1 MDLLNDILK
10 TQKLAREDKI
20 KSFQTMFSEEPVAV
34 KQANIKAQQVQEL
47 EDLKL
52 KQEKELEA
60 LKDRHERT
68 NERLGL
74 EKEKESENIAIQKQR
89 DADRKANE
97 SVELEESKVTCPKC
111 EGKGCDHCGDTGYH
125 IKEGKLVTSAEDIIK
140 MITKKV
146 ADRLEKEYSRN
157 PEKGLGMINT
167 IGAMIGYKVTDQKQ
181 EKGKLFLK
189 FGEELEEGRMQDAI
203 KKVKGLTKKQL
214 DALQSI
220 PQAQLTVLAQQLSS
234 LVMGEEEVEE
244 GYYSDKNKRQ
254 QDTLKKHDKRMIKIS
269 RDSIKKYEKDRKE
282 SVDEAR
288 AKQAVSQGKVQK
300 LVTAHGL
307 KFKGKVYKEIDM
319 ELKGIDNNT
328 KMVTFNII
336 HPKEIFGNEVKL
348 AFKVLSRGPF
358 MATDTSKINED
369 FQLDEKIEGLVT
381 KAEKSGM
388 PYSILKKVYDRGMV
402 AWKTG
407 HRPGTTPQQ
416 WAFARVNSFVT
427 KSSGTWGKA
436 DKDLAQQVRG
446 EETVEDPREVGTD
459 ARRKATQEMTPGQ
472 KVFSFTEHVNCGTPD
487 CCNQCNTSS
496 LIESNQY
503 RVGSEMYFEF
513 FNDKRK
519 LMSEGKLS
527 PVGFDKDLLEGDIG
541 KFAMFEGQNVP
552 LDCPMIEEEKDVELN
567 KPKVGGPK
575 KYYVYVKDGDKVKKV
590 TWGDTTGLK
599 VKLNDLGAR
608 KSFAARHRCD
618 QQKDRT
624 TAAYWACNL
633 PRYADQLG
641 LSGGGNFFW

>member
-60 LKDRHERT
+60 LKDKHERT

-125 IKEGKLVTSAEDIIK
+125 IKEGKLVTSAVDIIK

-167 IGAMIGYKVTDQKQ
+167 IGSMVGYKVTDKEQQ
-181 EKGKLFLK
+181 KGKLFLK
-189 FGEELEEGRMQDAI
+189 FGEE
-203 KKVKGLTKKQL
+203 
-214 DALQSI
+214 
-220 PQAQLTVLAQQLSS
+220 
-234 LVMGEEEVEE
+234 VEE
-244 GYYSDKNKRQ
+244 GYYSDKDKKQ
-254 QDTLKKHDKRMIKIS
+254 KDTLKKHDKRMIKIS

-307 KFKGKVYKEIDM
+307 KFNGKVYKEIDM

-358 MATDTSKINED
+358 MATDTSK
-369 FQLDEKIEGLVT
+369 KIEAYDIGHDY
-381 KAEKSGM
+381 AEYTNK
-388 PYSILKKVYDRGMV
+388 I
-402 AWKTG
+402 
-407 HRPGTTPQQ
+407 
-416 WAFARVNSFVT
+416 
-427 KSSGTWGKA
+427 
-436 DKDLAQQVRG
+436 
-446 EETVEDPREVGTD
+446 
-459 ARRKATQEMTPGQ
+459 TPGQ
-472 KVFSFTEHVNCGTPD
+472 AKYDLKFQGGDYKPSDPKKNLKQVVTTPV
-487 CCNQCNTSS
+487 
-496 LIESNQY
+496 I
-503 RVGSEMYFEF
+503 
-513 FNDKRK
+513 
-519 LMSEGKLS
+519 
-527 PVGFDKDLLEGDIG
+527 
-541 KFAMFEGQNVP
+541 
-552 LDCPMIEEEKDVELN
+552 KDVQN
-567 KPKVGGPK
+567 IK
-575 KYYVYVKDGDKVKKV
+575 KEDIEKWSMSDETIDKYKK
-590 TWGDTTGLK
+590 
-599 VKLNDLGAR
+599 
-608 KSFAARHRCD
+608 
-618 QQKDRT
+618 
-624 TAAYWACNL
+624 
-633 PRYADQLG
+633 RYAEEWRSRLDEVVTRMMEKI
-641 LSGGGNFFW
+641 